1 MDSTKSSQRFTTSQ
15 TVSII
20 GAGVM
25 GRGIAA
31 AAVRAGMTVR
41 LSDSSI
47 VAAEDA
53 VQQILTQHE
62 SRARQHL
69 RLVDPTADPIIS
81 VATDDS
87 EIANADLI
95 IEAVTE
101 NYAIKSAILSRIE
114 PHLRSG
120 AIIASNSSSL
130 SLTQFSRSLQQPGR
144 FCGLHFCHPVS
155 ERLLVEVVYT
165 DTTTSDTRNRAKAF
179 ATSLGMAPIV
189 VRDSPG
195 FLLNRLLVPYLNEA
209 LELLLDGADI
219 ESLDRAAADFGMP
232 QGPLASFDEFGID
245 VAIAVGRSLY
255 QAFPERIVPSELL
268 IAMYKS
274 GRLGRKSGG
283 GFYQTQTDAR
293 VGRVDPKV
301 LDLIR
306 ERRRS
311 NHTLSD
317 SVISQRLFLPVL
329 LEATRIL
336 QESLVDSRS
345 AIDYAMRQGLGMR
358 RPNSGIFSWANCFG
372 KRTLLDWLKP
382 LQSLGQRFEPTQLLL
397 DAAKC
402 NKEFREA
409 AGAA

>member
-1 MDSTKSSQRFTTSQ
+1 MDSTKSSQCFTTSQ

-53 VQQILTQHE
+53 VQQILTKHE
-62 SRARQHL
+62 SRAGLHL

-101 NYAIKSAILSRIE
+101 NYSIKSAILSRIE

-130 SLTQFSRSLQQPGR
+130 SLTQFSKSLQQPGR

-165 DTTTSDTRNRAKAF
+165 DTTTADTLNRAEAF
-179 ATSLGMAPIV
+179 ATSLRMAPIV

-219 ESLDRAAADFGMP
+219 KSLDRAATDFGMP
-232 QGPLASFDEFGID
+232 LGPLALFDEFGMD

-274 GRLGRKSGG
+274 GRLGRKCGG
-283 GFYQTQTDAR
+283 GFYSTQADANACE
-293 VGRVDPKV
+293 VDPKV
-301 LDLIR
+301 MELIQD
-306 ERRRS
+306 RRRS
-311 NHTLSD
+311 QTSLPD
-317 SVISQRLFLPVL
+317 DVVQRRLFLPML
-329 LEATRIL
+329 LEATRAVE
-336 QESLVDSRS
+336 ESL
-345 AIDYAMRQGLGMR
+345 IDCPSTIDAALRNGLGMR
-358 RPNSGIFSWANCFG
+358 RPDCGILSWANAIG
-372 KRTLLDWLKP
+372 AAKLLDCLRP
-382 LQSLGQRFEPTQLLL
+382 LQTIGQRFEPTQMLLS
-397 DAAKC
+397 AAVSK
-402 NKEFREA
+402 KPLFQI

>member
-53 VQQILTQHE
+53 VQQILTKHE
-62 SRARQHL
+62 SRAGLHL

-101 NYAIKSAILSRIE
+101 NYSIKSAILSRIE

-130 SLTQFSRSLQQPGR
+130 SLTQFSKSLQQPGR

-165 DTTTSDTRNRAKAF
+165 DTTTADTLNRAKHLRRP
-179 ATSLGMAPIV
+179 SEWL
-189 VRDSPG
+189 
-195 FLLNRLLVPYLNEA
+195 RLLFVTVP
-209 LELLLDGADI
+209 
-219 ESLDRAAADFGMP
+219 DF
-232 QGPLASFDEFGID
+232 
-245 VAIAVGRSLY
+245 
-255 QAFPERIVPSELL
+255 
-268 IAMYKS
+268 
-274 GRLGRKSGG
+274 
-283 GFYQTQTDAR
+283 
-293 VGRVDPKV
+293 
-301 LDLIR
+301 
-306 ERRRS
+306 
-311 NHTLSD
+311 
-317 SVISQRLFLPVL
+317 
-329 LEATRIL
+329 
-336 QESLVDSRS
+336 
-345 AIDYAMRQGLGMR
+345 
-358 RPNSGIFSWANCFG
+358 C
-372 KRTLLDWLKP
+372 
-382 LQSLGQRFEPTQLLL
+382 
-397 DAAKC
+397 
-402 NKEFREA
+402 
-409 AGAA
+409 

>member
-1 MDSTKSSQRFTTSQ
+1 MDSTNSSQRFTTSP

-41 LSDSSI
+41 LSDSNI

-62 SRARQHL
+62 SRAGQYL

-120 AIIASNSSSL
+120 AIMASNSSSL
-130 SLTQFSRSLQQPGR
+130 SLTQFSKSLQQPGR

-165 DTTTSDTRNRAKAF
+165 DTTTSETLNRARAF
-179 ATSLGMAPIV
+179 ATSLRMAPIV

-219 ESLDRAAADFGMP
+219 DSLDRAAAGFGMP
-232 QGPLASFDEFGID
+232 LGPLTLFDEFGVD

-283 GFYQTQTDAR
+283 GFYSTQADANA
-293 VGRVDPKV
+293 GQVDRKV
-301 LDLIR
+301 QELIQ

-311 NHTLSD
+311 QTSLPD
-317 SVISQRLFLPVL
+317 DIVRLRLFLPML
-329 LEATRIL
+329 LEATRAVE
-336 QESLVDSRS
+336 ESLMDRPST
-345 AIDYAMRQGLGMR
+345 IDAALRNGLGMC
-358 RPNSGIFSWANCFG
+358 RPDCGIFSWANAIG
-372 KRTLLDWLKP
+372 AARLLNCLQP
-382 LQSLGQRFEPTQLLL
+382 LQTMGQRFEPTQLLL
-397 DAAKC
+397 NAAESK
-402 NKEFREA
+402 KPFFQI

>member
-1 MDSTKSSQRFTTSQ
+1 MDSTNSSQRFTTSQ

-41 LSDSSI
+41 LSDSNI

-62 SRARQHL
+62 SRAGQHL

-120 AIIASNSSSL
+120 AIMASNSSSL
-130 SLTQFSRSLQQPGR
+130 SLTQISKSLQQPGR

-165 DTTTSDTRNRAKAF
+165 DTTTSDTLNRAKAF
-179 ATSLGMAPIV
+179 ATSLRMAPIV

-195 FLLNRLLVPYLNEA
+195 FLLNRLLVPYLNET

-283 GFYQTQTDAR
+283 GFYQTQADAR

-301 LDLIR
+301 LGA
-306 ERRRS
+306 
-311 NHTLSD
+311 D
-317 SVISQRLFLPVL
+317 SGTPPF
-329 LEATRIL
+329 
-336 QESLVDSRS
+336 ES
-345 AIDYAMRQGLGMR
+345 YAHCRM
-358 RPNSGIFSWANCFG
+358 
-372 KRTLLDWLKP
+372 T
-382 LQSLGQRFEPTQLLL
+382 
-397 DAAKC
+397 
-402 NKEFREA
+402 
-409 AGAA
+409 